1 MFIVYVL
8 QSEKD
13 AERFYVGLCTDL
25 EERLSNH
32 NTGGT
37 PYTAELRPWKVI
49 VSIHF
54 ENRQKAEAFERYLKS
69 GSGREFCRRHF

>member
-13 AERFYVGLCTDL
+13 HERFYVDFFTDL

-37 PYTAELRPWKVI
+37 PYTAEHRPWKVT
-49 VSIHF
+49 VSINF
-54 ENRQKAEAFERYLKS
+54 ES
-69 GSGREFCRRHF
+69 RE